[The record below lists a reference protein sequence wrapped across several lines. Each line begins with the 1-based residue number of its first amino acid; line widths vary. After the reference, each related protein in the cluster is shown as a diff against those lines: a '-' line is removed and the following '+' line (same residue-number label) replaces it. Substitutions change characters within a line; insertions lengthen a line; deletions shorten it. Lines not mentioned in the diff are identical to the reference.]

1 MVSVK
6 FNIRSLRFIFRIDK
20 IARPIG
26 VTSKLRDGRHILM
39 WDFDNQLAA
48 EVQFNLLN
56 IQLKH
61 SLSHIYILQSS
72 PGDNYIAYCFNAYP
86 FKEAFSIVGNTP
98 GVDFNFLRFSMMRE
112 YFTLRIS
119 KTQLRPQPEGAF
131 FLRGISEPDAGI
143 DDLAYFVRYETIKK

>member
-6 FNIRSLRFIFRIDK
+6 FNIRSIRFILRIDK

-39 WDFDNQLAA
+39 WDFDNEQPYTIKL
-48 EVQFNLLN
+48 NLLN

-61 SLSHIYILQSS
+61 GLSHIYILQSS
-72 PGDNYIAYCFNAYP
+72 PGDNYIAYCFNAYT
-86 FKEAFSIVGNTP
+86 FQEAFKIVNSTP

-131 FLRGISEPDAGI
+131 FLRGISDPDAEV